1 KSGKVSHERGSLPT
15 LILNKKMIITLTAFL
30 FLTSIITIAPLFHF
44 QPVTGPIVNA
54 ILFISVCLLGT
65 EYTLLI
71 GLIPSVIALSTG
83 LLPAIL
89 APMIPFVMLSNA
101 ILIITFAH
109 LRNKNYWLGIIVASV
124 LKFIF
129 LFTTSS
135 VVVNLLLKKE
145 IAAKVAGMMS
155 WPQLVTALAGG
166 VIAYIFLSSL
176 KRVKNNF

>member
-1 KSGKVSHERGSLPT
+1 MEKIKT
-15 LILNKKMIITLTAFL
+15 LILNKKMVINLTAVL
-30 FLTSIITIAPLFHF
+30 FLTGVITIAPLFHF

-54 ILFISVCLLGT
+54 ILFISVCLLGI
-65 EYTLLI
+65 EHALLI

-89 APMIPFVMLSNA
+89 APMIPFIMLSNA

-135 VVVNLLLKKE
+135 VVINLLLKKE
-145 IAAKVAGMMS
+145 IAVKVASIMS

-166 VIAYIFLSSL
+166 VIAYIFLSSF
-176 KRVKNNF
+176 KKIKNNF